1 MKLAR
6 FSGNPILSPHPD
18 HPWEDLAVF
27 NPAAWY
33 DEQRKEVLL
42 LYRAAESGPEY
53 KCYFGLA
60 KSRDGY
66 HFERV
71 SDRPAMDLSVEGFDG
86 ATIQDPRIIKMGEW
100 FYATY
105 ACRHYP
111 FGQFWIPEVRQ
122 RYVKPA
128 EVAPE
133 FPHYLRTNATLTGL
147 AMTKDFK
154 HWIRAGW
161 LTNPLLD
168 DRDVI
173 LFPEKVNGKFV
184 MMHRPLEWVGP
195 EYGTDQA
202 CAWIAFC
209 DDLMGFPFAKSRLLI
224 KNKYPWEAFKLGI
237 NTPPIKTPHGWFTLY
252 HAVGPDKFYRLG
264 ALLLDLNDPG
274 KVLHRTPEWL
284 MQPEEDYEI
293 EGFYR
298 GVCFPCGSVVI
309 DGTLF
314 VYYGGGD
321 QYCAVATC
329 DYNALIQHLLTC
341 PP

>member
-1 MKLAR
+1 MKLQR

-33 DEQRKEVLL
+33 DEEKKEVLL
-42 LYRAAESGPEY
+42 LYRTAESGPEY
-53 KCYFGLA
+53 KCWFGLA

-71 SDRPAMDLSVEGFDG
+71 SDQPALSPSIESYDG
-86 ATIQDPRIIKMGEW
+86 ATIQDPRITRMGDW
-100 FYATY
+100 YYVTY
-105 ACRHYP
+105 ACRHFP
-111 FGQFWIPEVRQ
+111 FGQFWVPGGRD
-122 RYVKPA
+122 RFLKPGLPA
-128 EVAPE
+128 EAPR
-133 FPHYLRTNATLTGL
+133 YLRINATLTAL

-154 HWIRAGW
+154 SWIRAGY
-161 LTNPLLD
+161 LTDPNLD

-173 LFPEKVNGKFV
+173 LFPEKIGGKFW

-195 EYGTDQA
+195 QYGTDQA
-202 CAWIAFC
+202 CAWIKCA
-209 DDLMGFPFAKSRLLI
+209 DDLLAFPQAPSRLLI
-224 KNKYPWEAFKLGI
+224 RQRFPWETYKLGI

-264 ALLLDLNDPG
+264 ALLLDLEDPG
-274 KVLHRTPEWL
+274 KVLHRTPDWL
-284 MQPEEDYEI
+284 MQPEADYEV

-298 GVCFPCGSVVI
+298 GVCFPCGAVVI
-309 DGTLF
+309 GDTLF

-321 QYCAVATC
+321 KYCALATC
-329 DYNALIQHLLTC
+329 DFGELIDHLRSC